1 MPDFEVGTAIEARF
15 GGDEHY
21 YSGVIQAAYKNGTY
35 DIAYDDGDQENGVP
49 HSLVRVRDVDV
60 GDEVSSVGTE
70 AKATGVALNSSEVTS
85 PDKSGGMGITSASLS
100 PSDSVVTSALA
111 NLPASS
117 IHGGVEMSTTVPS
130 SPPIVVDL
138 GRKPPRI
145 PLGGGSL
152 SADEYDDEFVQVCS
166 PFNCF
171 RFIFQ
176 KGSYVSSLLH
186 IYSFYDQMTD
196 FCGAFFYFI
205 ARRMLSFRMWLGC
218 SASSNIGISFGPCFL
233 FVGRRRR

>member
-1 MPDFEVGTAIEARF
+1 MPDFEVGIAIEARF

-21 YSGVIQAAYKNGTY
+21 YSGVIQAVYENGTY

-49 HSLVRVRDVDV
+49 HSLVRVRDVD
-60 GDEVSSVGTE
+60 GTE
-70 AKATGVALNSSEVTS
+70 AKAAGVALNSSEANS
-85 PDKSGGMGITSASLS
+85 PEKSGGIAVTSASLS
-100 PSDSVVTSALA
+100 PSDTVVTSALA

-117 IHGGVEMSTTVPS
+117 VHGGVEMSTTVPS

-138 GRKPPRI
+138 GGKPPRI

-166 PFNCF
+166 PFNCL

-218 SASSNIGISFGPCFL
+218 SASSNIAIPFGPCFCS
-233 FVGRRRR
+233 